1 LQLIQK
7 LGFTS
12 VKEITLVND
21 VSLIG
26 IIGHGMQQNYGVSAK
41 IFTAVAQNKIN
52 VVLSGS
58 GASDLV
64 SYLVVKSSDKEKSV
78 QVIYSAFF
86 FLISPFLKGNTRRG
100 EVKYFPMNNF

>member
-1 LQLIQK
+1 MIQK

-12 VKEITLVND
+12 VKEINLVKD

-26 IIGHGMQQNYGVSAK
+26 VIGHGMQTNYGVSAK

-64 SYLVVKSSDKEKSV
+64 SYLVVKSNDKEKSV
-78 QVIYSAFF
+78 QAIYNMFF
-86 FLISPFLKGNTRRG
+86 
-100 EVKYFPMNNF
+100 NF

>member
-1 LQLIQK
+1 MRLIQK

-12 VKEITLVND
+12 VKEIHLIKD

-41 IFTAVAQNKIN
+41 IFNAVAQNKIN

-78 QVIYSAFF
+78 REIYKAFF
-86 FLISPFLKGNTRRG
+86 SPS
-100 EVKYFPMNNF
+100 